1 MYELKF
7 EDKVKVWKRLKR
19 GLRNFVQDLFSL
31 LSKFIKNLPRSTRKQ
46 NPWDPES
53 VILPWHLIENNSF
66 TEYEI
71 ALLSAYTLQLTDRF
85 SDAKVEIHIS
95 KDIDKEVN
103 MYLVYLDGSIVLGY
117 NEEVSSINSIPQSI
131 VSQKVIQLPPLH

>member
-7 EDKVKVWKRLKR
+7 EDKVKVWKD
-19 GLRNFVQDLFSL
+19 LRDELESSAQPFEL
-31 LSKFIKNLPRSTRKQ
+31 LSKFVKDLPRSSRKT
-46 NPWDPES
+46 NAWDPNS
-53 VILPWHLIENNSF
+53 VAEPWHLIENSSF

-71 ALLSAYTLQLTDRF
+71 ALLYAYTLQLTDRF
-85 SDAKVEIHIS
+85 SKAKVEIHIS
-95 KDIDKEVN
+95 KDINKDVN

-117 NEEVSSINSIPQSI
+117 NNEVFTSNLIPEGI

>member
-7 EDKVKVWKRLKR
+7 EDKVKVWRD
-19 GLRNFVQDLFSL
+19 LRNQLESAARPFDLLNQFVKS
-31 LSKFIKNLPRSTRKQ
+31 LPRSSRKE
-46 NPWDPES
+46 NPWDPKS
-53 VILPWHLIENNSF
+53 VAEPWHLIENSSF

-71 ALLSAYTLQLTDRF
+71 ALLCAYTLQLTDRF
-85 SDAKVEIHIS
+85 SEAKVEIHIS
-95 KDIDKEVN
+95 KDINKDEN

-117 NEEVSSINSIPQSI
+117 NNEVFTGNSIPQSI

>member
-7 EDKVKVWKRLKR
+7 EDKVKVWKD
-19 GLRNFVQDLFSL
+19 LRDDLESAPRPFDL
-31 LSKFIKNLPRSTRKQ
+31 LNQFIKSLPRSSRKDY
-46 NPWDPES
+46 PYDPKS
-53 VILPWHLIENNSF
+53 VAEPWHLIENSSF

-71 ALLSAYTLQLTDRF
+71 ALLCAYTLQLTDRF

-95 KDIDKEVN
+95 KDIEEDVN

-117 NEEVSSINSIPQSI
+117 NNEVSTNNSLPQSI
-131 VSQKVIQLPPLH
+131 VSQKVIHLPPLH

>member
-7 EDKVKVWKRLKR
+7 EDKVKVWRD
-19 GLRNFVQDLFSL
+19 LRNQLESAARPFDLLNQFVKS
-31 LSKFIKNLPRSTRKQ
+31 LPRSSRKE
-46 NPWDPES
+46 NPWDPKS
-53 VILPWHLIENNSF
+53 VTEPWHLIENSSF

-71 ALLSAYTLQLTDRF
+71 ALLCAYTLQLTDRF

-95 KDIDKEVN
+95 KDIKEDVN

-117 NEEVSSINSIPQSI
+117 NNEVFTSNSLPQSI

>member
-7 EDKVKVWKRLKR
+7 EDKVKVWRD
-19 GLRNFVQDLFSL
+19 LRNQLESAARPFDLLNQFVKS
-31 LSKFIKNLPRSTRKQ
+31 LPRSSRKE
-46 NPWDPES
+46 NPWDPKS
-53 VILPWHLIENNSF
+53 VAEPWHLIENSSF

-71 ALLSAYTLQLTDRF
+71 ALLCAYTLQLTDRF

-95 KDIDKEVN
+95 KDIKEDIN

-117 NEEVSSINSIPQSI
+117 NNEVFTSNFIPESI
-131 VSQKVIQLPPLH
+131 VSQKVIHLPPLH

>member
-7 EDKVKVWKRLKR
+7 EDKVKVWKD
-19 GLRNFVQDLFSL
+19 LRDELESSAEPFEL
-31 LSKFIKNLPRSTRKQ
+31 LSKFVKDLPRSSRKT
-46 NPWDPES
+46 NAWDPNS
-53 VILPWHLIENNSF
+53 VAEPWHLIENSSF

-71 ALLSAYTLQLTDRF
+71 ALLCAYTLQLTDRF
-85 SDAKVEIHIS
+85 SKAKVEIHIS
-95 KDIDKEVN
+95 KDVNKDVN

-117 NEEVSSINSIPQSI
+117 NNEVFTSNLIPEGI

>member
-7 EDKVKVWKRLKR
+7 EDKVKVWKD
-19 GLRNFVQDLFSL
+19 LRDKLESSNKPFDL
-31 LSKFIKNLPRSTRKQ
+31 LSQFLKDLPRSTRKT
-46 NPWDPES
+46 NAWDPNS
-53 VILPWHLIENNSF
+53 VAEPWHLIENSSF

-71 ALLSAYTLQLTDRF
+71 ALLCAYTLQLTDRF

-95 KDIDKEVN
+95 KDIKEDIN

-117 NEEVSSINSIPQSI
+117 NNEVFTGNSIPRSI

>member
-7 EDKVKVWKRLKR
+7 EDKVKVWKD
-19 GLRNFVQDLFSL
+19 LRDELESSAQPFEL
-31 LSKFIKNLPRSTRKQ
+31 LSKFVKDLPRSSRKT
-46 NPWDPES
+46 NAWDPNS
-53 VILPWHLIENNSF
+53 VAEPWHLIENSSF

-71 ALLSAYTLQLTDRF
+71 ALLCAYTLQLTDRF
-85 SDAKVEIHIS
+85 SKAKVEIHIS
-95 KDIDKEVN
+95 KDVNKDVN

-117 NEEVSSINSIPQSI
+117 NNEVFTSNLIPEGI

>member
-1 MYELKF
+1 MYDLKF
-7 EDKVKVWKRLKR
+7 EDKVRVWKD
-19 GLRNFVQDLFSL
+19 LRETIEVSSKPFDL
-31 LSKFIKNLPRSTRKQ
+31 LSQFIKSLPRSSRKE
-46 NPWDPES
+46 NPWDPRS
-53 VILPWHLIENNSF
+53 VAEPWHLIENSSF

-71 ALLSAYTLQLTDRF
+71 ALLCAYTLQLTDRF

-95 KDIDKEVN
+95 KDIKEDVN

-117 NEEVSSINSIPQSI
+117 NDEVSTSNSVPQSI